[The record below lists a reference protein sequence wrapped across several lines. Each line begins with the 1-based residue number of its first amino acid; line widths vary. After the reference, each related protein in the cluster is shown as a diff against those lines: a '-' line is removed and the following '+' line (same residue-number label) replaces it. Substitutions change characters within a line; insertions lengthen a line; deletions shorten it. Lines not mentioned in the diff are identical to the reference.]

1 MSQSQIAILGL
12 IVSFVGGGTVSA
24 IINWVRS
31 SIAETKERSTKY
43 IEQQLEKLY
52 GPLYYLTLQSSKLF
66 EIEKKLGDAYKV
78 EYIDQKYSD
87 DPVTRQ
93 RLREETDSVIELKN
107 QYIEQVVKNN
117 KKIIELLDNNFAL
130 IDADDVE
137 IFINEFYEHFIR
149 YQTEE
154 IGKTPYMVYEHLGA
168 ISFLRPRFINRIK
181 EKFDSKK
188 SQFEGIAKKR

>member
-1 MSQSQIAILGL
+1 MTQSQIAILGL

-31 SIAETKERSTKY
+31 SIAETKERSSKY

-66 EIEKKLGDAYKV
+66 EIEKKLDDAYKV

-93 RLREETDSVIELKN
+93 RLREDTELVIELKN

-117 KKIIELLDNNFAL
+117 RKIIDLLDNNFAL
-130 IDADDVE
+130 IDVE

-149 YQTEE
+149 YQSEE

-168 ISFLRPRFINRIK
+168 ISFLRPEFIKRIK
-181 EKFDSKK
+181 EKFKNKK

>member
-1 MSQSQIAILGL
+1 M
-12 IVSFVGGGTVSA
+12 
-24 IINWVRS
+24 
-31 SIAETKERSTKY
+31 
-43 IEQQLEKLY
+43 
-52 GPLYYLTLQSSKLF
+52 
-66 EIEKKLGDAYKV
+66 
-78 EYIDQKYSD
+78 
-87 DPVTRQ
+87 
-93 RLREETDSVIELKN
+93 
-107 QYIEQVVKNN
+107 KNN

-188 SQFEGIAKKR
+188 SQFEGIAKKC